1 MKSFAKLRS
10 PKDPEM
16 GLSSTMLRFVIPA
29 KARIQARR
37 RTNLNTRFRGYDG
50 RRILPFFLVNLLN
63 LKKMLVNGAGPAQ
76 FLLVILVLSWFAQTS
91 SAADKLRVSNCYIGG
106 AVLPL
111 WLAKDA
117 GFYAREGL
125 DVEQIWIQGNP
136 AVSSLM
142 SGEIDLIY
150 CIPHNA
156 IGAIANGADL
166 QFIASIYNRMQY
178 RIVAAPGIDK
188 IEQLKGKLLGIA
200 RIHDVSHF
208 YVRLA
213 LKKFGLNADQDVRV
227 ISTGGQADR
236 TIALKNGRVAATIL
250 NPAYAMTLEKEGF
263 KTILDIE
270 SLNFP
275 VVGNTT
281 AARRV
286 FLKEKRPLAVRYLR
300 ALVASM
306 KKIQEDPEL
315 SKKVLAKYL
324 RLQDK
329 AIIEENY
336 RFNSG
341 KYLEA
346 VPTIPIDGLRYAIES
361 LIPTVP
367 AAKNLKVESL
377 IDASILADAAK

>member
-1 MKSFAKLRS
+1 LIACGVRDNVPPMNVLTRS
-10 PKDPEM
+10 
-16 GLSSTMLRFVIPA
+16 S
-29 KARIQARR
+29 
-37 RTNLNTRFRGYDG
+37 
-50 RRILPFFLVNLLN
+50 LVRL
-63 LKKMLVNGAGPAQ
+63 
-76 FLLVILVLSWFAQTS
+76 LLVAMTLCLLPKTPF
-91 SAADKLRVSNCYIGG
+91 AADKLRVSNCYIGG
-106 AVLPL
+106 AILPL

-136 AVSSLM
+136 AVASLI
-142 SGEIDLIY
+142 SGEIDLLY
-150 CIPHNA
+150 CIPHNV

-178 RIVAAPGIDK
+178 RIVAAPGIDR

-213 LKKFGLNADQDVRV
+213 LKKFGMNADQDVRMV
-227 ISTGGQADR
+227 STGGQADR
-236 TIALKNGRVAATIL
+236 TLALKNGRVAATIL
-250 NPAYAMTLEKEGF
+250 NPAYAMSLEKDGF

-275 VVGNTT
+275 VVGNMT
-281 AARRV
+281 AVRRQM
-286 FLKEKRPLAVRYLR
+286 LKEKRPVAVRFVR
-300 ALVASM
+300 ALAASM

-329 AIIEENY
+329 ALIEENY

-346 VPTIPIDGLRYAIES
+346 FPTIPMEGLRYAIES
-361 LIPTVP
+361 LVPTVP
-367 AAKNLKVESL
+367 AAKNLKAEALV
-377 IDASILADAAK
+377 DTSILADAAK

>member
-1 MKSFAKLRS
+1 MQIAIRL
-10 PKDPEM
+10 
-16 GLSSTMLRFVIPA
+16 LFVELLLCLA
-29 KARIQARR
+29 ALGAVAR
-37 RTNLNTRFRGYDG
+37 
-50 RRILPFFLVNLLN
+50 P
-63 LKKMLVNGAGPAQ
+63 
-76 FLLVILVLSWFAQTS
+76 S

-106 AVLPL
+106 AILPL

-136 AVSSLM
+136 SVASLV
-142 SGEIDLIY
+142 SGEIDLVY
-150 CIPHNA
+150 CIPHNV
-156 IGAIANGADL
+156 IGAIAGGADL

-188 IEQLKGKLLGIA
+188 VEQLKGKLLGIA

-213 LKKFGLNADQDVRV
+213 LKKFSMNVDQDVRV

-236 TIALKNGRVAATIL
+236 TLALKNGRVAATIL
-250 NPAYAMTLEKEGF
+250 NPAYAMSLEKDGF

-275 VVGNTT
+275 VVGNMS
-281 AARRV
+281 AVRRQL
-286 FLKEKRPLAVRYLR
+286 LKERRPVAVRFVR
-300 ALVASM
+300 ALAASM
-306 KKIQEDPEL
+306 KKIQDDPEL

-324 RLQDK
+324 RLQDR
-329 AIIEENY
+329 ALIEENY

-341 KYLEA
+341 KFLEPF
-346 VPTIPIDGLRYAIES
+346 PTIPMDGLRYAIDS
-361 LIPTVP
+361 LAPTVP
-367 AAKNLKVESL
+367 AAKHLRAEAIADL
-377 IDASILADAAK
+377 GIMADAAK